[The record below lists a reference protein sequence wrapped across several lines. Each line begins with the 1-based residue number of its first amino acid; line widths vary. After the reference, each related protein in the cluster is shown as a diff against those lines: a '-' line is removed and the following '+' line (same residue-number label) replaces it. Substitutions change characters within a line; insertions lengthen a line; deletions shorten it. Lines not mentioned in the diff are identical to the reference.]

1 MGCLERMKENQKPEG
16 GRHESTW
23 KRAGGRRLQTRS
35 SPSAAWRI
43 KHRGISHKGENMPIM
58 AVLRTGGER
67 DTDGQRGGIQ
77 VSK

>member
-1 MGCLERMKENQKPEG
+1 MRVP
-16 GRHESTW
+16 GR
-23 KRAGGRRLQTRS
+23 RAGGRRLQTRS

-43 KHRGISHKGENMPIM
+43 KHRGIFHKGENMPIM

-77 VSK
+77 VSKRHDQGREQHKAITIL